1 MARLNLPAQFVPT
14 IAAAA
19 RPIAPGAQQPPSKIL
34 WVTDLDYD
42 YGMEHGGHLR
52 LFSLARELV
61 AEGYGVY
68 FAVPCK
74 RTDDPGLRENYL
86 RDLQARRIITG
97 FFTLT
102 YKHPAKRGKLAR
114 LLVHPA
120 LSNRVLK
127 RAQAPVVRALQD
139 IITNHAIDLCIVSD
153 RNLLFVLDRIKQDVT
168 TVVDWVDSYVLYH
181 TRELRLLL
189 RARRFAQAIKSA
201 RYLLDEFVVERYYG
215 RKSAVNLVVSPVDR
229 QWLDRVNRAPAKNRV
244 LLNGLTGPVAETH
257 EDKIPH
263 RLIFTG
269 NMNFPPNYESAL
281 WFIDQVW
288 PLVRARQ
295 PALKLVVAGAKPVA
309 ELLARAGTDI
319 EVPGYVPNLGRE
331 ISRSEL
337 YVAPLVCG
345 GGFKNK
351 IIEAIANGTFV
362 VATSLAVEFLD
373 RATQQQMLI
382 ADTPADMA
390 AAILAYFECPQEF
403 APRLRALQ
411 ELVRTEFSWPARARE
426 LAALAYEARAHRAL
440 CSQRTVDQGGP
451 GRGLAQL
458 APTMAQSVD
467 LKRNQSALSAL
478 PSQQKPTRT
487 ATSGHTIAHIMP
499 WDGVGGTEHATLRIA
514 QATANAQLR
523 HVMFCLRDAPT
534 VNDFF
539 TAAGFETVSYDRIE
553 PSYRHAPSYL
563 LASYR
568 LARQFRRLEIDLV
581 HCADVAAAF
590 TAGLAG
596 LVACVPVMC
605 HVRSRHVDLSRR
617 DRSFLRAINKFVFVS
632 IDAWR
637 HFAYKVSARRGV
649 MVYDGIDVCAEDTST
664 AAREVR
670 EELGIGDGIKV
681 IGMVARV
688 SPEKDYSTLAKAA
701 ARVVAKHPLVR
712 FLIVGDNSDRE
723 VHRRHY
729 EEVKYMLAINNVTP
743 YFIFTGFR
751 PEVARLVSAMDIFVL
766 STHIEGLPLVLLEA
780 MAQAKP
786 VVATAVGGIP
796 EIVCHDQTGLLH
808 APQDDAQLAEEII
821 SLLDN
826 EQRAA
831 RLGAAA
837 QQAIKTHW
845 SNEQFAANMMKEY
858 SSMLEGRQP
867 RRAAPIS
874 PMRPTSLRVITEE
887 GFERSE

>member
-1 MARLNLPAQFVPT
+1 
-14 IAAAA
+14 
-19 RPIAPGAQQPPSKIL
+19 
-34 WVTDLDYD
+34 
-42 YGMEHGGHLR
+42 GMEHGGHLR
-52 LFSLARELV
+52 LFGLARELV
-61 AEGYGVY
+61 AAGHEVY

-74 RTDDPGLRENYL
+74 RTDDPGVRENYL
-86 RDLQARRIITG
+86 RDLQARGIITG
-97 FFTLT
+97 FYTLT

-114 LLVHPA
+114 LLLHPA

-127 RAQAPVVRALQD
+127 QAQAPAVRALQE
-139 IITNHAIDLCIVSD
+139 IITNHAIDLCVLSD
-153 RNLLFVLDRIKQDVT
+153 RNLLFVLDRIKRDVT

-181 TRELRLLL
+181 TRELRMLL
-189 RARRFAQAIKSA
+189 RARRFAQAVKSA

-215 RKSAVNLVVSPVDR
+215 RQSAVNLVVSPVDR

-244 LLNGLTGPVAETH
+244 LLNGLTSPVAESH
-257 EDKIPH
+257 EDKIPY

-281 WFIDQVW
+281 WFIDRVW
-288 PLVRARQ
+288 PLLRARQ

-309 ELLARAGTDI
+309 ELVARAGVDI
-319 EVPGYVPNLGRE
+319 EVPGYVANIGRE
-331 ISRSEL
+331 IARSEL

-351 IIEAIANGTFV
+351 VIEAIANGTFV

-373 RATQQQMLI
+373 SATQQQMLL
-382 ADTPADMA
+382 ADKPAAMA
-390 AAILAYFECPQEF
+390 AAILAYFECPQKF

-411 ELVRTEFSWPARARE
+411 QLVRTEFSWPARARE
-426 LAALAYEARAHRAL
+426 LAALAYEGRARRAL
-440 CSQRTVDQGGP
+440 YLQRTLDQG
-451 GRGLAQL
+451 R
-458 APTMAQSVD
+458 
-467 LKRNQSALSAL
+467 LKRNQSASTP
-478 PSQQKPTRT
+478 PSQPKPKR
-487 ATSGHTIAHIMP
+487 AASSGHTIAHVMP

-514 QATANAQLR
+514 QATANAHLR

-539 TAAGFETVSYDRIE
+539 TAAGFETVAYERIE

-568 LARQFRRLEIDLV
+568 LAREFRRLEIDLV
-581 HCADVAAAF
+581 HCADVAAGF

-596 LVACVPVMC
+596 LMACVPVLC
-605 HVRSRHVDLSRR
+605 HVRSRHVALSRR

-632 IDAWR
+632 VDAWR

-664 AAREVR
+664 SAREVR
-670 EELGIGDGIKV
+670 EELGIGNGIKV

-688 SPEKDYSTLAKAA
+688 SPQKDYSTLAKAA
-701 ARVVAKHPLVR
+701 ARVIAKHPLVR
-712 FLIVGDNSDRE
+712 FLIVGDHAERA

-729 EEVKYMLAINNVTP
+729 EEVKHMLAINNVTP
-743 YFIFTGFR
+743 HFIFTGFR
-751 PEVARLVSAMDIFVL
+751 PEVARLISAMDIFVL

-821 SLLDN
+821 FLLDD

-831 RLGAAA
+831 RLGAAG

-845 SNEQFAANMMKEY
+845 SKEQFAANMVKEY
-858 SSMLEGRQP
+858 NTMLGDRQP
-867 RRAAPIS
+867 RRAVPIS
-874 PMRPTSLRVITEE
+874 PMRSTSLRVITGE
-887 GFERSE
+887 GLERSSD